1 MYMCLRQQKLTVIAG
16 QVGLDRCTLLKK
28 GDWEDLGSKD
38 VCTCIRNKMCYIPN
52 TVDGTVN
59 WSGRCLNKEQSATL
73 PASEVNLY
81 QLT

>member
-1 MYMCLRQQKLTVIAG
+1 MY
-16 QVGLDRCTLLKK
+16 
-28 GDWEDLGSKD
+28 
-38 VCTCIRNKMCYIPN
+38 NKMCYIPN

-81 QLT
+81 QLTWKGLQGHIIEHEKEVTEW